1 MIDYLNQN
9 VYLGVQFKNPTV
21 EKGRKALYVT
31 QDVVGDGNCGFR

>member
-21 EKGRKALYVT
+21 EKGRK
-31 QDVVGDGNCGFR
+31 DVVGDGNCGFR